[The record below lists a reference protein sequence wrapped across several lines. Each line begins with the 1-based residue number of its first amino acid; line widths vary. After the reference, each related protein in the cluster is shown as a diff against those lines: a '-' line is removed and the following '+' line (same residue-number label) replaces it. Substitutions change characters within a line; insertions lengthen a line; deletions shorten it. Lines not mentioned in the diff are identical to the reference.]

1 MRVTAFLCASS
12 LLGCATTTPQ
22 RPMQLQRVILYQNGI
37 GYFERAGH
45 VQGETLKLSFARG
58 ELDDVLKTLTV
69 IDRLGA
75 GVATVDVPTLG
86 TDEKAIA
93 LGVRMSAGRVHDVKV
108 SYAVPTP
115 TWKAAYRVV
124 MDEQDKSLIQG
135 WAMVNNASQ
144 EDWSNVQL
152 TLATGAPMSFV
163 HDLHTPQYV
172 SRPDI
177 NGNLIAPTVI
187 GPIDDTHAG
196 AADND
201 GDGIM
206 DEMDRCPDANE
217 DRDGMEDEDGC
228 PDQDN
233 DRDRISDRDDKC
245 PNEPE
250 TYNGYDDSDGCPDRG
265 RVVITDTSIE
275 VLDLVYFTKAMA
287 TVDRKSFPILDA
299 IAATLRGNPGIKK
312 IEIGGHASEDEPDA
326 WSLSSRRASAVRQ
339 YLIDKG
345 IEPRRLA
352 IVPYGA
358 TRPLDR
364 NGQDKNR
371 RADFLIAQ
379 REEVAE
385 PTRFEPMRVDTKT
398 MQASV
403 HSSSKPAEVAGTVR
417 YALSEPV
424 SIKKGSSSMVSILNK
439 GVSAEDVYLYRPDAN
454 APASNRHP
462 FRAVRMVNDSG
473 FMLEPGPIAIFA
485 RGTFVG
491 DSMITRLNVNET
503 AWVPYAVD
511 GATTVTVDNDD
522 DERPIRIL
530 SIQRGVL
537 TVENVA
543 IHKTTYNVEAGADP
557 AKRIYIR
564 HAKAYGYTAKDL
576 PPGTQDRG
584 DAYLI
589 PLPLQAAKAS
599 TLTIEERQPR
609 KQTIQLLDSGTQ
621 IGLYIEGSHL
631 PADLIEKLNSAIALR
646 KEMGKFEENVD
657 ALRERLADLSNRAD
671 DTRENLKSVD
681 KVRGA
686 DDLRRRLVASL
697 TQLTTESDG
706 VARQLG
712 LASEA
717 LAAARQKLH
726 DALKDVTLE
735 AT

>member
-1 MRVTAFLCASS
+1 MRVTAFVSLLAGCASS
-12 LLGCATTTPQ
+12 APP

-124 MDEQDKSLIQG
+124 MDDKDKSLIQG

-144 EDWSNVQL
+144 EDWSDVRL

-163 HDLHTPQYV
+163 HDLHTPEYV
-172 SRPDI
+172 KRPDA
-177 NGNLIAPTVI
+177 NGNMIAPVVVPS
-187 GPIDDTHAG
+187 GDSD
-196 AADND
+196 ADND
-201 GDGIM
+201 H
-206 DEMDRCPDANE
+206 
-217 DRDGMEDEDGC
+217 
-228 PDQDN
+228 
-233 DRDRISDRDDKC
+233 DRISDRDDKC
-245 PNEPE
+245 PYEPE
-250 TYNGYDDSDGCPDRG
+250 TYNGFEDTDGCPDRG
-265 RVVITDTSIE
+265 RVVVTDTSIE
-275 VLDLVYFTKAMA
+275 VLDLIYFTKSAA
-287 TVDRKSFPILDA
+287 AIDRKSYPILDA
-299 IAATLRGNPGIKK
+299 IVATLRGNPSIKK
-312 IEIGGHASEDEPDA
+312 IEIGGHASDDEPDA

-339 YLIDKG
+339 YLIDQG

-364 NGQDKNR
+364 HGTDRNR

-385 PTRFEPMRVDTKT
+385 PTHLTT
-398 MQASV
+398 QTLQASV
-403 HSSSKPAEVAGTVR
+403 HTASKPAEVAGTVR
-417 YALSEPV
+417 YALTEPV
-424 SIKKGSSSMVSILNK
+424 SIKKGSSSMVSILNQ
-439 GVSAEDVYLYRPDAN
+439 GISAEDVYLYRPAPN
-454 APASNRHP
+454 APASDRHP
-462 FRAVRMVNDSG
+462 FRAIRIVNDSG

-491 DSMITRLNVNET
+491 DSMITRLNINET
-503 AWVPYAVD
+503 AWVPYALD
-511 GATTVTVDNDD
+511 GAATVTLESDD
-522 DERPIRIL
+522 DERPIRIV
-530 SIQRGVL
+530 SIARGVL
-537 TVENVA
+537 TVENAA
-543 IHKTTYNVEAGADP
+543 IHKTTYKIEAGADP

-564 HAKAYGYTAKDL
+564 HAKASGFVAKDL
-576 PPGTQDRG
+576 PPGTLDRG
-584 DAYLI
+584 DAYI
-589 PLPLQAAKAS
+589 VPLPLQASKTS

-621 IGLYIEGSHL
+621 LGLYIEGSHL
-631 PADLIEKLNSAIALR
+631 PPEIVEKLTAAIALR
-646 KEMGKFEENVD
+646 KEMARLEENVE

-671 DTRENLKSVD
+671 DTRENLKSLD
-681 KVRGA
+681 KVRSAEG
-686 DDLRRRLVASL
+686 LRRRLVASL

-717 LAAARQKLH
+717 LSTARQKLH

-735 AT
+735 PS

>member
-1 MRVTAFLCASS
+1 
-12 LLGCATTTPQ
+12 
-22 RPMQLQRVILYQNGI
+22 MQLQRVILYQNGI

-124 MDEQDKSLIQG
+124 MDEQQKSLIQG

-144 EDWSNVQL
+144 EDWSDVRL

-163 HDLHTPQYV
+163 HDLHTPEYV
-172 SRPDI
+172 KRPDG
-177 NGNLIAPTVI
+177 NGNMISPVVVPSGDSDA
-187 GPIDDTHAG
+187 
-196 AADND
+196 
-201 GDGIM
+201 DGIQDAM
-206 DEMDRCPDANE
+206 DSCPDASE
-217 DRDGMEDEDGC
+217 DRDGLDDEDGC
-228 PDQDN
+228 PDPDN

-250 TYNGYDDSDGCPDRG
+250 TYNGFDDEDGCPDRG
-265 RVVITDTSIE
+265 RVVVTDTSIE
-275 VLDLVYFTKAMA
+275 VLDLIYFTKSTA
-287 TVDRKSFPILDA
+287 TIDRKSYPILDA
-299 IAATLRGNPGIKK
+299 IVATLRGNPSIKK
-312 IEIGGHASEDEPDA
+312 IEVGGHASDDEPDA
-326 WSLSSRRASAVRQ
+326 WSLSSRRAAAVRQ

-364 NGQDKNR
+364 NGTDKNR

-379 REEVAE
+379 REEVVE
-385 PTRFEPMRVDTKT
+385 PTRLTTQTV
-398 MQASV
+398 QASV
-403 HSSSKPAEVAGTVR
+403 HTASKPAEVAGTVR
-417 YALSEPV
+417 YELTEPV

-439 GVSAEDVYLYRPDAN
+439 SVSAEDVYLFKPDAN
-454 APASNRHP
+454 APASHRHP
-462 FRAVRMVNDSG
+462 FRAVRLVNDSG

-503 AWVPYAVD
+503 AWVPYALD

-522 DERPIRIL
+522 DERPIRIV

-537 TVENVA
+537 TVENAA
-543 IHKTTYNVEAGADP
+543 IHTTKYKIEAGADP
-557 AKRIYIR
+557 ARRIYIR
-564 HAKAYGYTAKDL
+564 HVKAYGFAAKDL
-576 PPGTQDRG
+576 PPGTLDRG
-584 DAYLI
+584 DAYLV
-589 PLPLQAAKAS
+589 PLPLQASKAS
-599 TLTIEERQPR
+599 TFTIEERQPR
-609 KQTIQLLDSGTQ
+609 KQAIQLLDSGTQ
-621 IGLYIEGSHL
+621 LGLYIEGSHL
-631 PADLIEKLNSAIALR
+631 PSEVVEKLNAAIALR
-646 KEMGKFEENVD
+646 KEMGKIEENVE
-657 ALRERLADLSNRAD
+657 ALRERLADLSSRAD
-671 DTRENLKSVD
+671 DVRENLKSLD
-681 KVRGA
+681 RVRGT

-697 TQLTTESDG
+697 THATTESDA

-717 LAAARQKLH
+717 LATARQKLH
-726 DALKDVTLE
+726 DALKDITLG
-735 AT
+735 AAPA

>member
-1 MRVTAFLCASS
+1 MRVTAFVSLLAGCASS
-12 LLGCATTTPQ
+12 APQ
-22 RPMQLQRVILYQNGI
+22 RPMQLTRVILYENGI

-75 GVATVDVPTLG
+75 GVATVDVPTFG

-124 MDEQDKSLIQG
+124 MDEKDKSLIQG

-144 EDWSNVQL
+144 EDWSGVQL

-163 HDLHTPQYV
+163 HDLHTPEYV
-172 SRPDI
+172 KRPDI
-177 NGNLIAPTVI
+177 NGNLIAPTVT

-196 AADND
+196 AGDSDA
-201 GDGIM
+201 DGIQDAM
-206 DEMDRCPDANE
+206 DSCPDAAE
-217 DRDGMEDEDGC
+217 DRDGLDDEDGC
-228 PDQDN
+228 PDPDN

-250 TYNGYDDSDGCPDRG
+250 TYNGFEDTDGCPDRG
-265 RVVITDTSIE
+265 RVVVTDTSLE
-275 VLDLVYFTKAMA
+275 VLDLVYFTKATA
-287 TVDRKSFPILDA
+287 TVDRKSYPILDA
-299 IAATLRGNPGIKK
+299 IVATLRGNPSIKK
-312 IEIGGHASEDEPDA
+312 IEIGGHASDDEPDA
-326 WSLSSRRASAVRQ
+326 WSLSSRRAASVRQ

-364 NGQDKNR
+364 NGTDKNR

-385 PTRFEPMRVDTKT
+385 PTRLTTQT

-403 HSSSKPAEVAGTVR
+403 HTATKPAEVAGTVR
-417 YALSEPV
+417 YQLTEPV

-439 GVSAEDVYLYRPDAN
+439 GVSAEDVYLFKPDAN
-454 APASNRHP
+454 APASSRHP

-491 DSMITRLNVNET
+491 DSMITRLNINET
-503 AWVPYAVD
+503 AWVPYALD
-511 GATTVTVDNDD
+511 GATTVSVDADD
-522 DERPIRIL
+522 DERPIRIVA
-530 SIQRGVL
+530 IQRGVL
-537 TVENVA
+537 TVENAA
-543 IHKTTYNVEAGADP
+543 IRKTTYKIEAGADP

-564 HAKAYGYTAKDL
+564 HVKAYGYTAKDL
-576 PPGTQDRG
+576 PPGTLDRG

-589 PLPLQAAKAS
+589 PLPLQASKAS
-599 TLTIEERQPR
+599 SLTIEERQPR
-609 KQTIQLLDSGTQ
+609 KQTIQFLDNGTQ
-621 IGLYIEGSHL
+621 LGLYIEGSHL
-631 PADLIEKLNSAIALR
+631 PSDVVEKLTAAIALR
-646 KEMGKFEENVD
+646 QEMGKIEENLE
-657 ALRERLADLSNRAD
+657 ALRDRLAELSNRAD
-671 DTRENLKSVD
+671 DSRENLKSLD

-686 DDLRRRLVASL
+686 EDLRRRLVASL
-697 TQLTTESDG
+697 TQATTESDA

-717 LAAARQKLH
+717 LVTARQKLQ
-726 DALKDVTLE
+726 DALKDITLP
-735 AT
+735 ASPT

>member
-1 MRVTAFLCASS
+1 
-12 LLGCATTTPQ
+12 
-22 RPMQLQRVILYQNGI
+22 MQLQRVILYQNGI

-45 VQGETLKLSFARG
+45 VQGETLKLSFARS

-75 GVATVDVPTLG
+75 GVATVDVPTFG
-86 TDEKAIA
+86 TDDKAIA

-124 MDEQDKSLIQG
+124 MDEHDKSLIQG

-144 EDWSNVQL
+144 EDWSDVRL

-163 HDLHTPQYV
+163 HDLHTPEYV
-172 SRPDI
+172 KRPDA
-177 NGNLIAPTVI
+177 NGNMVSPVVVPSGDSDA
-187 GPIDDTHAG
+187 
-196 AADND
+196 
-201 GDGIM
+201 DGIQDVM
-206 DEMDRCPDANE
+206 DSCPDASE
-217 DRDGMEDEDGC
+217 DRDGMDDEDGC
-228 PDQDN
+228 PDLDN

-250 TYNGYDDSDGCPDRG
+250 TYNGFDDDDGCPDRG

-275 VLDLVYFTKAMA
+275 VLDLIYFTKSTAA
-287 TVDRKSFPILDA
+287 VDRKSYPILDA
-299 IAATLRGNPGIKK
+299 IVATLRGNPSIKK
-312 IEIGGHASEDEPDA
+312 IEIGGHASEDEADA
-326 WSLSSRRASAVRQ
+326 WSLSSRRASSVRQ

-364 NGQDKNR
+364 NGKDRNR

-385 PTRFEPMRVDTKT
+385 QPHITTQT
-398 MQASV
+398 MQTAV
-403 HSSSKPAEVAGTVR
+403 HTTVKPAEVAGTVR
-417 YALSEPV
+417 YALTEPV

-439 GVSAEDVYLYRPDAN
+439 GVSAEDVYLYRPDGN
-454 APASNRHP
+454 APASDRHP
-462 FRAVRMVNDSG
+462 FRAVRLVNDSG

-503 AWVPYAVD
+503 AWVPYALD
-511 GATTVTVDNDD
+511 GATSITVDNTD
-522 DERPIRIL
+522 DERPIRIV

-537 TVENVA
+537 TVENAA
-543 IHKTTYNVEAGADP
+543 IRTTTYKIEAGADP

-576 PPGTQDRG
+576 PPGTLDRG
-584 DAYLI
+584 DAYLV
-589 PLPLQAAKAS
+589 PLPLQASKTS
-599 TLTIEERQPR
+599 SFTIEERQPR
-609 KQTIQLLDSGTQ
+609 KQTIQFLDNGTQ
-621 IGLYIEGSHL
+621 LGLYIEGSHL
-631 PADLIEKLNSAIALR
+631 PPEVLEKLTAAIALR
-646 KEMGKFEENVD
+646 KEMGKIEENLE

-671 DTRENLKSVD
+671 DSRQNLASLD

-697 TQLTTESDG
+697 TQSTAESDA

-717 LAAARQKLH
+717 LVTARQKLQ
-726 DALKDVTLE
+726 DALKDITL
-735 AT
+735 AASPT

>member
-1 MRVTAFLCASS
+1 MRVTAFISLLAGCASS
-12 LLGCATTTPQ
+12 APP

-124 MDEQDKSLIQG
+124 MDDKDKSLIQG

-144 EDWSNVQL
+144 EDWSDVQL

-163 HDLHTPQYV
+163 HDLHTPEYV
-172 SRPDI
+172 KRPDA
-177 NGNLIAPTVI
+177 NGNMIAPVVVPS
-187 GPIDDTHAG
+187 GDSDA
-196 AADND
+196 
-201 GDGIM
+201 DGIQ
-206 DEMDRCPDANE
+206 DALDVCPDASE

-228 PDQDN
+228 PDSDN

-250 TYNGYDDSDGCPDRG
+250 TYNGFEDTDGCPDRG
-265 RVVITDTSIE
+265 RVVVTDTSIE
-275 VLDLVYFTKAMA
+275 VLDLIYFTKSTAA
-287 TVDRKSFPILDA
+287 VDRKSYPILDA
-299 IAATLRGNPGIKK
+299 IVATLRGNPSIKK
-312 IEIGGHASEDEPDA
+312 IEIGGHASDDEPDA

-339 YLIDKG
+339 YLIDRG

-358 TRPLDR
+358 TRPLHR
-364 NGQDKNR
+364 NGTDKNR

-385 PTRFEPMRVDTKT
+385 IARLSPMRVDTKT

-403 HSSSKPAEVAGTVR
+403 HTASKPAEVAGTVR
-417 YALSEPV
+417 YALTEPV

-439 GVSAEDVYLYRPDAN
+439 GVSAEDVYLYRPAPN
-454 APASNRHP
+454 VPASERHP

-503 AWVPYAVD
+503 AWVPYALD
-511 GATTVTVDNDD
+511 GATTVTIESDD
-522 DERPIRIL
+522 DERPIRIV

-537 TVENVA
+537 TVENAA
-543 IHKTTYNVEAGADP
+543 IHKTTYKIEAGADP

-564 HAKAYGYTAKDL
+564 HAKAHGFAAKDL
-576 PPGTQDRG
+576 PPGTLDRG

-589 PLPLQAAKAS
+589 PLPLQASKAS
-599 TLTIEERQPR
+599 TLTVEERQPR

-621 IGLYIEGSHL
+621 LGLYIEGSHL
-631 PADLIEKLNSAIALR
+631 PPEVVEKLNAAIALR
-646 KEMGKFEENVD
+646 KEMGKIEENVD

-671 DTRENLKSVD
+671 DVRENLKSLD
-681 KVRGA
+681 KVRGT

-697 TQLTTESDG
+697 THATTESDA

-717 LAAARQKLH
+717 LATARQKLH
-726 DALKDVTLE
+726 DALKDITLG
-735 AT
+735 AAPA